1 MGLIVVEHSNYNK
14 EGVLANLESL
24 EKELLEQLQS
34 RERLLTQLK
43 SLDTKIERSK
53 GLIIHRLRGN
63 GLTKGNIFDIK
74 VVNLGRN
81 VKISELESVLPRES
95 IFIPYLVVKVAYEET
110 ERVLRNELR
119 TSKFVVDKV
128 IERIKTLQSDYFDE
142 LVLRGEIK

>member
-1 MGLIVVEHSNYNK
+1 MVEHSSYNK
-14 EGVLANLESL
+14 ESVLANLESL

-34 RERLLTQLK
+34 RERLLEQLK

-53 GLIIHRLRGN
+53 GLIIHRLRSN
-63 GLTKGNIFDIK
+63 ELTKGNIFDIK